1 MSNSLDPDQARR
13 NNTVQ
18 TKFLFFQFSKMR
30 LPSPKNSPQIIRVE
44 STIPLHEYIFKNDVK
59 NVKASVTEHDVNA
72 TDSKGRSALF
82 LAASLNRYELIEV
95 LLTSGSDINVSDPL
109 GNTALHEAAEKGHT
123 DIVRMLAKHGKCTL
137 TLKGS
142 LTTKFVCFCRLL
154 KCFTSLY
161 NVDPD
166 QTDMDPRCL
175 LLCF

>member
-1 MSNSLDPDQARR
+1 
-13 NNTVQ
+13 
-18 TKFLFFQFSKMR
+18 MR

-142 LTTKFVCFCRLL
+142 LTTNSSAFVVC
-154 KCFTSLY
+154 
-161 NVDPD
+161 
-166 QTDMDPRCL
+166 
-175 LLCF
+175 